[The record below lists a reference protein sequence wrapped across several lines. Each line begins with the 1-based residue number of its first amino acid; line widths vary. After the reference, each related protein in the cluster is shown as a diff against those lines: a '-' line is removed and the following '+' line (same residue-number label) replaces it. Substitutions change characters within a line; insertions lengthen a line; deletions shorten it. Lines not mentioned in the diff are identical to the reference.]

1 MFPYIRRQRPTIGQ
15 RRLATLELR
24 MQLVHSS
31 WWANVSLE
39 LEDGAGSHIKSQ
51 HVVAGLVTAVTHS
64 CQARVVLQSR

>member
-1 MFPYIRRQRPTIGQ
+1 MFPYIRRQRPIIGQ

-51 HVVAGLVTAVTHS
+51 HVAGLVTAVTHS
-64 CQARVVLQSR
+64 CPARVVLQSR